1 MAKKIL
7 TDKQSEAIDLLVL
20 GTMSKLQIAK
30 SVDIAEKTLY
40 NWLGKSEF
48 REELQKRTD
57 LFSQTKILDAKNKL
71 TLHLDMAIAN
81 IVEIAQDK
89 SNSKSFEANKYL
101 IDRNL
106 GAVTSKVETSLIDNN
121 SNNGNND
128 TDKSYL
134 TELEEELNINS
145 DNVVNFKEAK

>member
-134 TELEEELNINS
+134 TELEEELNIND
-145 DNVVNFKEAK
+145 DNVIDFKEAK

>member
-134 TELEEELNINS
+134 TELEEELNIND
-145 DNVVNFKEAK
+145 DNVIDLKEAK

>member
-1 MAKKIL
+1 MAKITL
-7 TDKQSEAIDLLVL
+7 TDKQNEAIDLLVL

-30 SVDIAEKTLY
+30 SIGIAEKTLY
-40 NWLGKSEF
+40 NWLKLEIF
-48 REELQKRTD
+48 REKLQKCID
-57 LFSQTKILDAKNKL
+57 LFAQTKILDAKNKL
-71 TLHLDMAIAN
+71 TIHLDMAIAN

-121 SNNGNND
+121 SNNGNSSV
-128 TDKSYL
+128 DKSYL
-134 TELEEELNINS
+134 AELEDEY
-145 DNVVNFKEAK
+145 NVTDLKEAK

>member
-134 TELEEELNINS
+134 AELEEELNIND
-145 DNVVNFKEAK
+145 DNVIDFKEAK

>member
-145 DNVVNFKEAK
+145 DNVIDLKEAK